1 MGSVTTVASQRGMS
15 TDTEELENRIAS
27 TMAEAW
33 REPGFCVPNSSVYP
47 HQWLW
52 DSCFHAI
59 VWAELDPARAGREL
73 WSCLANQAE
82 SGFVPHMTYWG
93 DPTAGADFWGRPGT
107 SSITQPPMFGHTLA
121 ELIRRD
127 ALSADQRIDPSALAD
142 RVASGLMHLLQDR
155 RRSPSGLVC
164 VFHPWESGCD
174 DSPRWPGANMA
185 ADVWRSEGQA
195 AWRRRKSEMV
205 SQLTFEGAT
214 PVASSGF
221 EVGSVGFSALVAW
234 NAAEVGRCLAGSHR
248 GAEVLAAEASQ
259 LAAVVADRWSPGL
272 VTWLDEPVVVS
283 GVNDDQVE
291 RAASTRTSDALLAL
305 LVDPRIDA
313 FSQLGGTDDF
323 GGRFGPCGVH
333 RSEPGFDPETYWRG
347 PAWPQMSYL
356 LMQAAGQAGQDQLAD
371 RLAQALTGGAMV
383 SGLSEYWHPDS
394 GRGLGAAPQTWAALG
409 LPAIT
414 QRPGPTSR

>member
-1 MGSVTTVASQRGMS
+1 MLV
-15 TDTEELENRIAS
+15 D
-27 TMAEAW
+27 AW

-59 VWAELDPARAGREL
+59 VWAELDPARASREL

-82 SGFVPHMTYWG
+82 SGFVPHMTYWS
-93 DPTAGADFWGRPGT
+93 DAAAGEDFWGRSGT

-121 ELIRRD
+121 VLSQRGV
-127 ALSADQRIDPSALAD
+127 LSADEQVDAEALID
-142 RVASGLMHLLQDR
+142 RVVSGLLHLLRDR

-185 ADVWRSEGQA
+185 AGVWRSQGRA
-195 AWRRRKSEMV
+195 HWRQRKSEMV
-205 SQLTFEGAT
+205 SQLVFDGAT
-214 PVASSGF
+214 PIGSSGF

-234 NAAEVGRCLAGSHR
+234 NAAEAGRCLVGSHA
-248 GAEVLAAEASQ
+248 GADTLIAEASG
-259 LAAVVADRWSPGL
+259 LAAAIAGRWSPASS
-272 VTWLDEPVVVS
+272 TWLDEAVVVS
-283 GVNDDQVE
+283 GVDDQRVAQ
-291 RAASTRTSDALLAL
+291 AASVRTSDALLAL
-305 LVDPRIDA
+305 LVDPRSEA
-313 FSQLGGTDDF
+313 FAQLDGTDDF

-356 LMQAAGQAGQDQLAD
+356 LMQAAGRAGREQLAD
-371 RLAQALTGGAMV
+371 NLFQTLTEGSMISDLA
-383 SGLSEYWHPDS
+383 EYWHPDT
-394 GRGLGAAPQTWAALG
+394 GRGLGAAPQSWAALG
-409 LPAIT
+409 LPAI
-414 QRPGPTSR
+414 RHR